1 MTIFKRILE
10 AQERLGKAHEDA
22 QSPEEKESFRLAID
36 ALWFIWTNG
45 QTDEFA
51 DYRKDAEAD
60 APARVIAAFNTREE
74 AEAWLSANPK
84 PPNSAYVLIAD
95 EYHLVMCSRERGI
108 RALAPHPTLEL
119 HLEELMRGGLPRRWR
134 HSTREKRRK
143 PGSPARPSRQ
153 GRPSSRLGASTT
165 GGVLPEHQL
174 PRPLPL
180 LRGQG
185 TLKGRGCGSSGSGLS
200 WSNTHAEYQRMRV
213 KPVRPE
219 RRFAYLA
226 YALFSGLPL
235 SCCLKPSAGIPIV
248 APSFRHAP
256 APWDGAP
263 PRRLKMKKDTTKKPF
278 FARLLEEQELEQVT
292 GGVANKTQKY
302 PSDEDEVEASLI
314 KSPPDTT
321 MKYPSDGD
329 DDTAV

>member
-119 HLEELMRGGLPRRWR
+119 HLEELMRGGLPPAVAAFD
-134 HSTREKRRK
+134 TREEAKAWLPSQAEP
-143 PGSPARPSRQ
+143 PGEAVIQ
-153 GRPSSRLGASTT
+153 I
-165 GGVLPEHQL
+165 GGEH
-174 PRPLPL
+174 
-180 LRGQG
+180 
-185 TLKGRGCGSSGSGLS
+185 
-200 WSNTHAEYQRMRV
+200 
-213 KPVRPE
+213 
-219 RRFAYLA
+219 YLA
-226 YALFSGLPL
+226 VYYRNINYRALFPFSGLKGP
-235 SCCLKPSAGIPIV
+235 
-248 APSFRHAP
+248 
-256 APWDGAP
+256 
-263 PRRLKMKKDTTKKPF
+263 
-278 FARLLEEQELEQVT
+278 
-292 GGVANKTQKY
+292 
-302 PSDEDEVEASLI
+302 
-314 KSPPDTT
+314 
-321 MKYPSDGD
+321 
-329 DDTAV
+329 